1 MCRDLARPGNIV
13 AETEA
18 QKQILVS
25 WKQDNVSKVIQKKV
39 YISLTQVLNLKQ
51 FFQYGETGKNFV
63 STTMFSSLVTP

>member
-1 MCRDLARPGNIV
+1 MCRNLVRPGNIV

-51 FFQYGETGKNFV
+51 FLQYGETGKNFV
-63 STTMFSSLVTP
+63 STTMFSSLVRP